1 MVDLPEASNSE
12 RKAEID
18 TVGWLFLAF
27 AVVITATAAMI
38 AYEANDAMVAPP
50 ASHLAA
56 R

>member
-1 MVDLPEASNSE
+1 MADLPEASNPE

-27 AVVITATAAMI
+27 AVVITATAGMI
-38 AYEANDAMVAPP
+38 AYEAHMVAPP
-50 ASHLAA
+50 VSHVAA

>member
-1 MVDLPEASNSE
+1 MAYLPEASNPE

-38 AYEANDAMVAPP
+38 AYEANDPMVTPSV
-50 ASHLAA
+50 SHVAA

>member
-1 MVDLPEASNSE
+1 MVDLPEASNPE

-27 AVVITATAAMI
+27 AVVITATAGMI

-50 ASHLAA
+50 VSHVAA